1 MNMKLFNQALSNE
14 DLKAIKK
21 GMAKNAIPFRYLRTS
36 WFQSDRSDHPY
47 DGIQRWYH

>member
-21 GMAKNAIPFRYLRTS
+21 GMAKNAILFRCLRTS
-36 WFQSDRSDHPY
+36 
-47 DGIQRWYH
+47 